1 MKKSLLK
8 KKQVYKVKIVTL
20 NQDSNGTLHRT
31 ENLLVKQVKTAHFIS
46 LLFL

>member
-8 KKQVYKVKIVTL
+8 NKQVYKVNIVTL
-20 NQDSNGTLHRT
+20 NQHSNGTLHRAA
-31 ENLLVKQVKTAHFIS
+31 NLLVKQVKTAHFIS